1 MADNYSFKDA
11 SGNTVTHASEEI
23 SAGVHASMHVSVD
36 DAGVAIAK
44 AEDAAH
50 SSGDKGIM
58 LLAVRKDSATALA
71 GSDGDYIPLIV
82 DSSGR
87 LHVTSSATAVAGDVA
102 HDAADSG
109 NPVKIGGKAATSAP
123 TAVSAGD
130 RVNAY
135 FDANGRLVVNEDQLR
150 ALLPASIGVKA
161 KAASLAIAVASD
173 QIDADNASAVT
184 NFPGLGG
191 YAQDLTNTDSSG
203 IAAGNVGRVRMTQQ
217 RELLVSPRARW
228 VYCSGAS
235 VTNKADLLVS
245 TTNAYSGYAGPTTAF
260 FDGADAGF
268 GATSR
273 YIRIPM
279 LEFTR
284 GCTIGLYHNLG
295 VDCTVTIRADIT
307 GANSSLSM
315 QRPVI
320 DSVIVASGA
329 TAFFTSFPLAAG
341 ADATMRYV
349 PQLNMPMYYAIVQIL
364 PASDPSSGTLY
375 IAVAR

>member
-1 MADNYSFKDA
+1 MANNFTFKDA
-11 SGNTVTHASEEI
+11 SGTPKTHASTDLG
-23 SAGVHASMHVSVD
+23 ADVHVSHNVMVD
-36 DAGVAIAK
+36 TAGAAVVK

-50 SSGDKGIM
+50 VSGDKGIM
-58 LLAVRKDSATALA
+58 LLAVRKDTAAALA
-71 GSDGDYIPLIV
+71 GADGDYIPLIV

-87 LHVTSSATAVAGDVA
+87 LHIAPQQTAGDIA

-135 FDANGRLVVNEDQLR
+135 FDANGRLVVSEDQLR

-191 YAQDLTNTDSSG
+191 YAQDLTNTGSSG

-228 VYCSGAS
+228 AYCSGAS

-320 DSVIVASGA
+320 DSVTVASGA